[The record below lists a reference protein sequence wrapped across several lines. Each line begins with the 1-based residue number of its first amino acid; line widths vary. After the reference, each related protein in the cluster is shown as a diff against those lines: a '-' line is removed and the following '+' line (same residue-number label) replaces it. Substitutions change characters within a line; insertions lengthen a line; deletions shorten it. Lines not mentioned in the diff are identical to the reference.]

1 MVNKRTSFPGGFKYS
16 ALLLLILTFVLNNNA
31 NMKFIKTTQQ
41 DKLGILRLDNDRKS
55 NSLNLEMIDEMV
67 EAFDAFEKN
76 KTRVVILRS
85 NPGINVWCAGLRIDQ
100 LPDPEKD
107 PVPYEYALEKILK
120 RIESFPGVVIAM
132 IDGSVW
138 GGGCELIF
146 SCDILLGSPKASFA
160 ITPARISAPYN
171 PNQVN
176 RVLQR
181 VGSNIAME
189 LFFTADIMDAQRAEK
204 LGILNHL
211 ISPEKLEDFT
221 LEMAERIINNA
232 PLAISLIKMQVH
244 QLATRTVEQITRD
257 EANRQFVE
265 KVYRSYDFNEG
276 KSAFLEKRKPKF
288 KGK

>member
-1 MVNKRTSFPGGFKYS
+1 MQ
-16 ALLLLILTFVLNNNA
+16 
-31 NMKFIKTTQQ
+31 FIKTQQ
-41 DKLGILRLDNDRKS
+41 EDRLGILWLNNDQKS

-67 EAFDAFEKN
+67 AAFDNFEKN

-85 NPGINVWCAGLRIDQ
+85 NPGASVWCAGLRIDQ
-100 LPDPEKD
+100 LPSPEKD

-138 GGGCELIF
+138 GGGCELVF

-189 LFFTADIMDAQRAEK
+189 LFFTADVMDAVRAEK

-211 ISPEKLEDFT
+211 VPSEKLEEFT
-221 LEMAERIINNA
+221 QAMAGRITNNA
-232 PLAISLIKMQVH
+232 PLAISLIKTQVH
-244 QLATRTVEQITRD
+244 QLATQTVEQITQD
-257 EANRQFVE
+257 EDNREFV
-265 KVYRSYDFNEG
+265 KQVYLSHDFKEG
-276 KSAFLEKRKPKF
+276 KQAFLEKRKPVF
-288 KGK
+288 KGI

>member
-1 MVNKRTSFPGGFKYS
+1 MQ
-16 ALLLLILTFVLNNNA
+16 
-31 NMKFIKTTQQ
+31 FIKTEQKQ
-41 DKLGILRLDNDRKS
+41 GFGILWLDNDKKS

-67 EAFDAFEKN
+67 AAFDMFEEN

-85 NPGINVWCAGLRIDQ
+85 NPKVNVWCAGLRIDQ
-100 LPDPEKD
+100 LPSPENE

-138 GGGCELIF
+138 GGGCELVF
-146 SCDILLGSPKASFA
+146 SCDILLGSPEASFA
-160 ITPARISAPYN
+160 ITPAKISAPYN

-189 LFFTADIMDAQRAEK
+189 LFFTADVMDAARAEK

-211 ISPEKLEDFT
+211 VPSGGLEKFT
-221 LEMAERIINNA
+221 QAMASRIISNA
-232 PLAISLIKMQVH
+232 PLTISLIKAQMH
-244 QLATRTVEQITRD
+244 QLATRTVEQITQD
-257 EANRQFVE
+257 KANRDFV
-265 KVYRSYDFNEG
+265 KQVYLSHDFREG
-276 KSAFLEKRKPKF
+276 KQAFMEKRKPVF
-288 KGK
+288 KGI